1 MKYRDAERA
10 LLANGRTWK
19 QGNGDP
25 IKRYCPA
32 ACGTHVA
39 VVTQARAVSA
49 GVIADTITKLACLPA
64 GWLQ

>member
-1 MKYRDAERA
+1 VKYRDVERA

-19 QGNGDP
+19 QGNGDH
-25 IKRYCPA
+25 ITWYCPPA
-32 ACGTHVA
+32 RGTHVA
-39 VVTQARAVSA
+39 VVTQARVVSA